1 MPLVAHNNLPTF
13 SRLSEEGHIV
23 LSKNRALQQDIRELH
38 IGLLNM
44 MPDAALS
51 ATEKQFIGLIG
62 NCNQIAQFYVYP
74 FSLPE
79 LPRSKE
85 ALAHIHEHY
94 FNFDDLQKQG
104 LDALIISGANVANPT
119 LELEPFWAP
128 LTEVVHWASKNVAST
143 LCSCLAT
150 HALVKQIYNID
161 RRRLSQKKWGVY
173 SHHICVPSHPI
184 LQNINTRFDVPH
196 SRYNDISREQFE
208 SAGLHVLAES
218 ADAGV
223 HVASSP
229 DYFSVIYFQGHPEYD
244 VISLLKEYK
253 RDVISFVNGTLEE
266 QPSFPENYFSKKGEE
281 IANTFLTEAIHAKK
295 RGDKIPEFPE
305 KELLFDVD
313 NTWGDTGKAIV
324 NNWLGLVYGLT
335 SLDRLGQ
342 YMEGVDPNNPLDIKI
357 L

>member
-13 SRLSEEGHIV
+13 SRLSEEGQIV
-23 LSKNRALQQDIRELH
+23 LSKNRAIQQDIRELH

-51 ATEKQFIGLIG
+51 ATEKQFIGLVG

-74 FSLPE
+74 FSLPA

-85 ALAHIHEHY
+85 ALAHIDEHY

-119 LELEPFWAP
+119 LELEPFWTP
-128 LTEVVHWASKNVAST
+128 LTEVVHWASINVAST

-150 HALVKQIYNID
+150 HALVKQMFNID
-161 RRRLSQKKWGVY
+161 RRRMPQKKWGVY
-173 SHHICVPSHPI
+173 SHQTCGPSHPL

-196 SRYNDISREQFE
+196 SRYNDISRDQFE
-208 SAGLHVLAES
+208 SAGLRVLVES
-218 ADAGV
+218 EDAGV
-223 HVASSP
+223 HVATSS

-244 VISLLKEYK
+244 AISLLKEYK
-253 RDVISFVNGTLEE
+253 RDVTSFLNGTLEE
-266 QPSFPENYFSKKGEE
+266 QPPCPENYFSNKGEE
-281 IANTFLTEAIHAKK
+281 IANTFLTEAVHAKT
-295 RGDKIPEFPE
+295 RGDKIPRFPE
-305 KELLFDVD
+305 KELSLDVD

-324 NNWLGLVYGLT
+324 NNWLGLVYALT

-342 YMEGVDPNNPLDIKI
+342 YMEGVDSNDPLGIKI
-357 L
+357 S